1 MKEIKEGKEYK
12 QLYPHLFS
20 PITIRGQVIKN
31 RLVSSPHSGG
41 PVLVREGKDGF
52 MNFTETAAR
61 YFANIARGGAG
72 IVHTGHLGVDPKYSL
87 GSNCE
92 KFNFFSED
100 IHEAQ
105 LSVMHM
111 MTDMI
116 HAYGAKASIEL
127 NHGGHYGA
135 PYEGDTRLGPCTVT
149 LSNGVKVAG
158 MDEEEMDRVAEC
170 FANAALIGKRG
181 GYDIVNIHAG
191 HNWLLSSFFSPLT
204 NKRTDKYGGS
214 VENRA
219 RFPKM
224 VFERIRGKVG
234 DDMIIQMRFSAN
246 EGMPG
251 GITLDEVLETMKIL
265 EDTVDIMQCSAGK
278 IWTPE
283 ASALLFPLQY
293 MKHGHNADIS
303 VNLTGKTKM
312 KLEAI
317 GGINDPA
324 MADKFIADGVS
335 DLVGMA
341 RSFIADPMWGEKAR
355 SGRVDEIRPCIRCL
369 RCMDYCVPAQTGA
382 SVCTVNPTRR
392 LFEKLPDAE
401 PFRTKDVVVIGGGP
415 AGMEAAYELALKG
428 HRVTLFEKEDK
439 LGGRLEFADHV
450 AFKKDIKRYREYLV
464 NMVNKTERIE
474 IKLGVKATPELVR
487 DLCPDAVV
495 VAVGADKFIPGI
507 PGADGANVV
516 HAVDTFGKEDTLGD
530 KVVIVGG
537 GMVGCE
543 ETVHLQSMGKQ
554 VDIVEMAD
562 ELMAEAEDL
571 LDERFLTE
579 FFMTHEYKDD
589 FHDLYELPEID
600 RVRIHKSSSCVEVNE
615 KGIWAKDKEGKRT
628 FIEADTVIMATGFRP
643 NAKVKEA
650 YAGIAHDVIFI
661 GDCEKIG
668 DILNTST
675 SGYCAALRI

>member
-1 MKEIKEGKEYK
+1 MQKEWK
-12 QLYPHLFS
+12 QKYPHLFS
-20 PITIRGQVIKN
+20 PIKIRNQVIKN

-41 PVLVREGKDGF
+41 PVLVREGKDGY

-72 IVHTGHLGVDPKYSL
+72 IVHTGHLAVDPRFAL
-87 GSNCE
+87 GSNRE
-92 KFNFFSED
+92 RFNFFSED

-105 LSVMHM
+105 LSMMHM

-135 PYEGDTRLGPCTVT
+135 AWDGSEKIGPCTTV
-149 LSNGVKVAG
+149 LPNGDKVRG
-158 MDEEEMDRVAEC
+158 MDEDEMNQVADY
-170 FANAALIGKRG
+170 FANAAYIGKRG

-191 HNWLLSSFFSPLT
+191 HNWLLSEFFSPLT
-204 NKRTDKYGGS
+204 NTRTDKYGGNI
-214 VENRA
+214 ENRV

-224 VFERIRGKVG
+224 VFERIREKVG

-251 GITLDEVLETMKIL
+251 GITLEEVLEVMKML
-265 EDTVDIMQCSAGK
+265 EGTVDIMQCSAGK

-324 MADKFIADGVS
+324 MADRFIEEGVA

-355 SGRVDEIRPCIRCL
+355 SGREDEIRPCIRCL
-369 RCMDYCVPAQTGA
+369 RCMDYCVPEQTGA
-382 SVCTVNPTRR
+382 SVCTVNPNRR
-392 LFEKLPDAE
+392 LFEKLPETE
-401 PFRTKDVVVIGGGP
+401 PFREKNVIVIGGGP
-415 AGMEAAYELALKG
+415 AGLEAAYELGLKG
-428 HRVTLFEKEDK
+428 HKVTVLEKKNK

-450 AFKKDIKRYREYLV
+450 SFKKDIKRYREYLAYVV
-464 NMVNKTERIE
+464 NHSDRITV
-474 IKLGVKATPELVR
+474 KLGVEATPEEVEKMN
-487 DLCPDAVV
+487 PDAVV
-495 VAVGADKFIPGI
+495 VAVGADKFIPPIQGTD
-507 PGADGANVV
+507 GTNVKHAADV
-516 HAVDTFGKEDTLGD
+516 FGNEEQLGQ
-530 KVVIVGG
+530 KVAIVGG

-543 ETVHLQSMGKQ
+543 LTVHLQSLGKE
-554 VDIVEMAD
+554 VEIVEMAD

-571 LDERFLTE
+571 IDEKFLTE
-579 FFMTHEYKDD
+579 FFMTHEYTDD
-589 FHDLYELPEID
+589 FHNLYEIPEIN
-600 RVRIHKSSSCVEVNE
+600 RVQIHRSTKCVAVNE
-615 KGIWAKDKEGKRT
+615 NGITIEDKKGNQKE
-628 FIEADTVIMATGFRP
+628 IAADSVVMATGFKA
-643 NAKVKEA
+643 NEKLKEA
-650 YAGIAHDVIFI
+650 YRNVAYDVIFI
-661 GDCEKIG
+661 GDCEKVG
-668 DILNTST
+668 DILNTSS

>member
-1 MKEIKEGKEYK
+1 MSNHQENFK

-20 PITIRGQVIKN
+20 PITIRGKVIKN

-41 PVLVREGKDGF
+41 PILVREGKDGF
-52 MNFTETAAR
+52 MNFTETAAE

-72 IVHTGHLGVDPKYSL
+72 IVHTGHLGVDPRYSL
-87 GSNCE
+87 GSNRE
-92 KFNFFSED
+92 RFNFFTED

-105 LSVMHM
+105 LSIMHM

-135 PYEGDTRLGPCTVT
+135 PYKNGIKRIGPCTVT
-149 LSNGVKVAG
+149 LPNGNEVVG

-191 HNWLLSSFFSPLT
+191 HNWLLSEFFSPLT

-224 VFERIRGKVG
+224 VFERIREKVG

-251 GITLDEVLETMKIL
+251 GITLDEVLETMYIL
-265 EDTVDIMQCSAGK
+265 EDVVDIMQCSAGK

-324 MADKFIADGVS
+324 MADRFIEEGIS

-355 SGRVDEIRPCIRCL
+355 SGREDEIRPCIRCL
-369 RCMDYCVPAQTGA
+369 RCMDYCVEPQTGA
-382 SVCTVNPTRR
+382 SVCTVNPTRI
-392 LFEKLPDAE
+392 LHHKLPDTE
-401 PFRTKDVVVIGGGP
+401 PFREKNVIVIGGGP
-415 AGMEAAYELALKG
+415 AGMEAAYELGLKG
-428 HRVTLFEKEDK
+428 HKVTLFEKTDK
-439 LGGRLEFADHV
+439 LGGRLEFADYV
-450 AFKKDIKRYREYLV
+450 AFKGDIARYRDYLI
-464 NMVNKTERIE
+464 NMVNKADNITIQLGTE
-474 IKLGVKATPELVR
+474 ATPELIR
-487 DLCPDAVV
+487 DLNPDAVV
-495 VAVGADKFIPGI
+495 VAVGADKFIPEI
-507 PGADGANVV
+507 PGSNGNNII
-516 HAVDTFGKEDTLGD
+516 HAGDIFGHEDKLGD
-530 KVVIVGG
+530 KLVIVGG

-543 ETVHLQSMGKQ
+543 ATVHLQSMGKQ
-554 VDIVEMAD
+554 IDIIEMAD
-562 ELMAEAEDL
+562 ELMSEAEDL

-579 FFMTHEYKDD
+579 FFMTHEYYDN
-589 FHDLYELPEID
+589 FHTLQEIPEID
-600 RVRIHKSSSCVEVNE
+600 RVHIHKSSTCVEVTE
-615 KGIWAKDKEGKRT
+615 KGVWMENKDGERT
-628 FIEADTVIMATGFRP
+628 FIEADTVIMATGFRAD
-643 NAKVKEA
+643 NKIKEEFAGTA
-650 YAGIAHDVIFI
+650 YDVIFI
-661 GDCEKIG
+661 GDCEKVG
-668 DILNTST
+668 DILNTSYT
-675 SGYCAALRI
+675 GYCAALRI